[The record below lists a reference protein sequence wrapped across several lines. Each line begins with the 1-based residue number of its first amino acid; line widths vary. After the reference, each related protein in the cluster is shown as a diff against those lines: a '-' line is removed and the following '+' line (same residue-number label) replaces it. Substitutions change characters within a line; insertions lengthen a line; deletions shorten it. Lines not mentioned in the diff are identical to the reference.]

1 MLEAAMTNTAAITS
15 LVCTVAIELAR
26 SRWVIGILPPKSS
39 KVAIQAV
46 AGGDT
51 QGLLRLLQ
59 RIQNQLKSE
68 HAERVEL
75 RICYECGYDGFWLA
89 RFLKSRGVDVYV
101 LDPSSFLV
109 SRRGRRAKTDRIDAE
124 AMAFKLRA
132 FLNGDESV
140 FRTVTIPT
148 PEAEDARRIS
158 RERTRLVSERT
169 RHVNRIRALLA
180 LHGIHEVKGL
190 FGGAW
195 REQLD
200 GSRTG
205 DGRPLGRF
213 LKAEIAREFERLALV
228 REQVQAL
235 DAERAEMLADPA
247 TPFPHREKVVR
258 LKQLSGVG
266 ELSATL
272 MVSEVFHRSFAN
284 RRHLA
289 SFLGLAPTPY
299 ASGDDMR
306 DQGISKAGNK
316 HARTLLVEIAWSWLR
331 HQPDSDLAAWYRRR
345 FALTGARGRKVG
357 IVALARK
364 LAIALWRYV
373 EAGLVPIGAR
383 LKA

>member
-1 MLEAAMTNTAAITS
+1 MEAAMTNATATTG
-15 LVCTVAIELAR
+15 LVCTVAVELAR
-26 SRWVIGILPPKSS
+26 SRWVVGILPPKSS

-46 AGGDT
+46 AGGNA
-51 QGLLRLLQ
+51 QGLLGLLQ
-59 RIQNQLKSE
+59 RIRNQLE
-68 HAERVEL
+68 RQHAAQVEL

-89 RFLKSRGVDVYV
+89 RFLKNHGIDVYV

-132 FLNGDESV
+132 YLNGDESV
-140 FRTVTIPT
+140 FRMVAIPT

-180 LHGIHEVKGL
+180 LHGIRGIKGL

-200 GSRTG
+200 ASRTG

-228 REQVQAL
+228 REQMQAL
-235 DAERAEMLADPA
+235 DAERTETLADPA
-247 TPFPHREKVVR
+247 TPFPQREKVEL

-331 HQPDSDLAAWYRRR
+331 HQPNSDLAAWYRRR
-345 FALTGARGRKVG
+345 FAQTGARGRKVG

-364 LAIALWRYV
+364 LAIALWRFV
-373 EAGLVPIGAR
+373 EHGLVPSGAR